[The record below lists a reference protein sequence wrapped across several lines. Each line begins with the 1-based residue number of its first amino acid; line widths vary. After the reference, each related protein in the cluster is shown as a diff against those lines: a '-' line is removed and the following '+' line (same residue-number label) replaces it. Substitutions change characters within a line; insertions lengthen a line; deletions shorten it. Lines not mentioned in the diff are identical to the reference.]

1 MMGGHPIVVKDGFT
15 ASMDPNDPF
24 VFNRHPRTAVGINQ
38 DTTKLFLVTVD
49 GRQITS
55 LGMNLYEL
63 ADLMLQL
70 GVYQGINLDGGG
82 STTMVVRNEIVNS
95 PSDASGER
103 PVSNALLVVSKAPLD
118 TLSQID
124 ISPKFS
130 KIFIGKQIQFA
141 VAGTDKYYN
150 PIYVNP
156 SILKYKLSDS
166 TKGTISS
173 SGLFTANLNP
183 GECIVTASYGNIK
196 DSAKIIIKGVNK
208 LELTPEEAVTDK
220 NRIITFTAKI
230 FDTDSVEQTI
240 LPQNISWFCTDTLVG
255 KIDLVGQFKGSQPGT
270 AKIIASYFGKSDTS
284 TVKVEIGFGYMI
296 IDSIETMAN
305 WFLTSENVDTSLTKI
320 NIVSYPISLGS
331 SSIKLDYS
339 FTYQTSQL

>member
-1 MMGGHPIVVKDGFT
+1 MLGGHPIVVKDGFT

-49 GRQITS
+49 GRQVTS

-130 KIFIGKQIQFA
+130 KIFIGKQIQFT
-141 VAGTDKYYN
+141 V
-150 PIYVNP
+150 I
-156 SILKYKLSDS
+156 
-166 TKGTISS
+166 
-173 SGLFTANLNP
+173 
-183 GECIVTASYGNIK
+183 GN
-196 DSAKIIIKGVNK
+196 
-208 LELTPEEAVTDK
+208 
-220 NRIITFTAKI
+220 R
-230 FDTDSVEQTI
+230 
-240 LPQNISWFCTDTLVG
+240 
-255 KIDLVGQFKGSQPGT
+255 
-270 AKIIASYFGKSDTS
+270 
-284 TVKVEIGFGYMI
+284 
-296 IDSIETMAN
+296 
-305 WFLTSENVDTSLTKI
+305 
-320 NIVSYPISLGS
+320 
-331 SSIKLDYS
+331 
-339 FTYQTSQL
+339 